1 MKGTLLVVNGP
12 NLNMLGKREPE
23 KYGKK
28 TLMEITE
35 ELEIKGR
42 ALGYKIKCFQ
52 SNSEGDIVD
61 FIQRE
66 GSQANG
72 MLLNAGAYTH
82 TSIAIRDAI
91 LSVSVPFIEVH
102 LSNVFAREP
111 FRHHSYLSDIA
122 IGVISGFG
130 AGSYSLALSGL
141 VDFIQK

>member
-1 MKGTLLVVNGP
+1 MQGTLLVVNGP
-12 NLNMLGKREPE
+12 NLNMLGRREPE

-28 TLMEITE
+28 TL
-35 ELEIKGR
+35 LEIMDELDKR
-42 ALGYKIKCFQ
+42 AQTMNYKLKSFQ
-52 SNSEGDIVD
+52 SNSEGDIID

-66 GSQANG
+66 GSQAKG

-91 LSVSVPFIEVH
+91 LSVQLPFIEVH
-102 LSNVFAREP
+102 LTNVFAREP

-122 IGVISGFG
+122 VGVISGFG
-130 AGSYSLALSGL
+130 AGSYMLALTGL